1 MSLGTCALMLEGVD
15 PAGRDAAARRHGEA
29 EINGFKIDGFK
40 INEPDVIH
48 QAFDDEVVV
57 VDLRSGAYFGL
68 SDSAT
73 RAWQMVGPEG
83 VSTAGLAAA
92 MRSIW
97 PASAAAIDADVCQ
110 FVDQLLVHD
119 LIVPIAACP
128 APLPAHEGLVPAYG
142 PPVLQ
147 KHSDLQELFLLDPVH
162 EVDPGAGWPNLPEQG
177 SSVVLTVAPDRERL
191 VARTP
196 ELTLLIHRTTG
207 LYAVLDGEA
216 HLLWSRIAS
225 GPATLTSGP
234 FTDALLQA
242 GFAVVAPP
250 AGTPAP
256 CSEAGAAALEPL
268 PTPPLAP
275 TLHRDLADTLQPWIS
290 RPLPLPAAEPL
301 PAQVITAAFDAY
313 AAATAER
320 CGTGFREQAF
330 RLGGRHLAVRVL
342 PGQDVEAL
350 LPALAHRAETAP
362 HAHEAPAHPGPAH
375 DPPALTITLF
385 TATELPASAP
395 LAQVLLTLAIN
406 FSDAIGPRGE
416 LLALQGSGL
425 SGHYDPG
432 TQLLAVLD
440 RAGGHAWVVKRDEAP
455 LPFWELGSPLR
466 FLLHEWFAA
475 EGLQFVHGA
484 CVGGSRGGVLLAG
497 PGGAGKSTTA
507 LLCVAAGLRYVGD
520 DYCLADPARGW
531 IHSLYGTGKLKGP
544 EDFQRL
550 PGLEGQAINADAFER
565 GGTGKAVLPVAALW
579 PERIAEGL
587 PLRAILLPRLS
598 RDAAPRLEP
607 CSTTELLLSLVPS
620 TVGQLPAAD
629 HGDCRRLVQLVAGLP
644 AYVLHLGADP
654 ALLPA
659 AIEALTGR

>member
-1 MSLGTCALMLEGVD
+1 MLEGVD
-15 PAGRDAAARRHGEA
+15 PAGRDAEARRQGEA
-29 EINGFKIDGFK
+29 ETSGFKIDGFKISGFK

-92 MRSIW
+92 MRSLW
-97 PASAAAIDADVCQ
+97 PASTAAIDADVCQ
-110 FVDQLLVHD
+110 FVDQLLAHD
-119 LIVPIAACP
+119 LIVPIATCP
-128 APLPAHEGLVPAYG
+128 APLPAPEGLVPAYG

-177 SSVVLTVAPDRERL
+177 INVALTVAPDRDLL
-191 VARTP
+191 VARTS
-196 ELTLLIHRTTG
+196 EATLLIQRTAG
-207 LYAVLDGEA
+207 LYAVLEGEA

-225 GPATLTSGP
+225 GPATLTAGP
-234 FTDALLQA
+234 FTEALLQA
-242 GFAVVAPP
+242 GFAVVAP
-250 AGTPAP
+250 AAATPAP
-256 CSEAGAAALEPL
+256 SSEAVAAAPEPL

-275 TLHRDLADTLQPWIS
+275 TLHRDLADTLRPWIS

-301 PAQVITAAFDAY
+301 PAQRITAAFDAY

-320 CGTGFREQAF
+320 CGTDFREQAF
-330 RLGGRHLAVRVL
+330 RLGGRRLTVRTL

-362 HAHEAPAHPGPAH
+362 HAHDAPTHASPAH

-395 LAQVLLTLAIN
+395 LAQVLLALVIN
-406 FSDAIGPRGE
+406 FSDAIGPRGQ
-416 LLALQGSGL
+416 LLALEGSGL

-432 TQLLAVLD
+432 TKLLAVLD
-440 RAGGHAWVVKRDEAP
+440 RSGGRAWVVKRDEAP

-544 EDFQRL
+544 EDVQRL
-550 PGLEGQAINADAFER
+550 PGLAGQAINADAFER

-579 PERIAEGL
+579 PERMAEGL

-598 RDAAPRLEP
+598 SDAAPRLEP
-607 CSTTELLLSLVPS
+607 CSAAELLLALVPS

-629 HGDCRRLVQLVAGLP
+629 DGDGRRLVQLVAGRP

-654 ALLPA
+654 SLLPA

>member
-1 MSLGTCALMLEGVD
+1 MLEGVD
-15 PAGRDAAARRHGEA
+15 PAARDAEARRHGEA
-29 EINGFKIDGFK
+29 EISGFKIDGFK

-48 QAFDDEVVV
+48 QAFEDEVVV

-92 MRSIW
+92 MRSLW
-97 PASAAAIDADVCQ
+97 PTSTAAIEADVCQ
-110 FVDQLLVHD
+110 FVDQLLAHD

-128 APLPAHEGLVPAYG
+128 APLPAPEGLATAYG

-177 SSVVLTVAPDRERL
+177 SSVVLTIAPDREL
-191 VARTP
+191 LAARTS
-196 ELTLLIHRTTG
+196 EVSLLIHRTTG
-207 LYAVLDGEA
+207 LYVALEGEA
-216 HLLWSRIAS
+216 HTLWSRIAS
-225 GPATLTSGP
+225 GPTAVTAGP

-250 AGTPAP
+250 AGSLAP
-256 CSEAGAAALEPL
+256 SSEANAIAPEPL

-275 TLHRDLADTLQPWIS
+275 NLHRDLEDTLRPWIS

-301 PAQVITAAFDAY
+301 PAQLITAALDAY
-313 AAATAER
+313 AAASAER
-320 CGTGFREQAF
+320 CGTGFQEQAF
-330 RLGGRHLAVRVL
+330 RLGGRRLAVRTL

-362 HAHEAPAHPGPAH
+362 HAHDAPAHDAPAHAGPAH
-375 DPPALTITLF
+375 DSPALTITLF

-395 LAQVLLTLAIN
+395 LAQVLLTLTY
-406 FSDAIGPRGE
+406 SWTDACGPRGE

-432 TQLLAVLD
+432 TKLLAVLD
-440 RAGGHAWVVKRDEAP
+440 RAGGRAWVVKRDEEP

-484 CVGGSRGGVLLAG
+484 CVGGCRGGVLLAG

-565 GGTGKAVLPVAALW
+565 GGAGKAVLPVAALW
-579 PERIAEGL
+579 PERMAEGL

-598 RDAAPRLEP
+598 SDAAPRLEP
-607 CSTTELLLSLVPS
+607 CSAAELLLALVPS
-620 TVGQLPAAD
+620 TVGQLPAAAD
-629 HGDCRRLVQLVAGLP
+629 GDCRRLVQLVAGLP

-654 ALLPA
+654 SLLPA
-659 AIEALTGR
+659 AIEAFTGR